1 MKKTNQEILLN
12 KDCVPFLENG
22 VFDIKTEY
30 PDEFYNTFIDGF
42 NKNPK
47 KRLFYKFVKRTFDIF
62 VSALMLLLLS
72 PIFLIVAI
80 AIKCDSKGPVIFK
93 QKRVGKGGKEFN
105 CYKFRSMRIDAPHDM
120 ATSVMDHPEQFYT
133 KVGKVLRRL
142 SFDELPQLWCVFVGT
157 MSFIGYRPLV
167 VTEKKCNDMREK
179 LGVFEMRP
187 GISGYAQVH
196 GRQDV
201 YYKNKAMLDA
211 VYVKYASLGFDLSL
225 IFRTVG
231 VVLSRDGNES

>member
-1 MKKTNQEILLN
+1 MKKTNSEILLN
-12 KDCVPFLENG
+12 SECAKFIENG
-22 VFDIKTEY
+22 EFDIKTEY
-30 PDEFYNTFIDGF
+30 DDEFYENFISGF
-42 NKNPK
+42 KKNPK
-47 KRLFYKFVKRTFDIF
+47 KRLVYKIAKRLFDIL
-62 VSALMLLLLS
+62 VSSIMLILLS
-72 PIFLIVAI
+72 PAFLIVAI
-80 AIKCDSKGPVIFK
+80 AIKLDSKGPVIFK
-93 QKRVGKGGKEFN
+93 QKRIGKGGKEFN

-133 KVGKVLRRL
+133 KVGRVLRKL
-142 SFDELPQLWCVFVGT
+142 SLDELPQLWCVFVGT

-179 LGVFEMRP
+179 LGVFEMCP

-201 YYKNKAMLDA
+201 YYKNKAILDA
-211 VYVKYASLGFDLSL
+211 VYVKNASLLYDFSL